1 VSLES
6 LSSEEVLLR
15 EAVSFRSS
23 FGRFSL
29 RRLFSREDHPVF
41 AALLFAALL
50 RAFKA
55 YQGPGCPPLR
65 STAGQ
70 QASARLGHLH
80 SGH

>member
-1 VSLES
+1 MSLES

-41 AALLFAALL
+41 AALLFAA
-50 RAFKA
+50 
-55 YQGPGCPPLR
+55 PL
-65 STAGQ
+65 SC
-70 QASARLGHLH
+70 SPLY
-80 SGH
+80 